1 LGTDS
6 VASNNNLDM
15 IEEMKF
21 FALLNKGFKN
31 DPTVITPK
39 QAVLAATLNGAKA
52 QGRTDCGAL
61 KLGNKADLCVFDLN
75 RANFQPIHDVLN
87 NLVYAASGGDIV
99 LTMAD
104 GKVLYENG
112 KYTTID
118 LEKTVYEVNAAK
130 ARILSEL

>member
-1 LGTDS
+1 
-6 VASNNNLDM
+6 
-15 IEEMKF
+15 EMKF